1 MASQASSII
10 DQSKKPNYLN
20 TYKTEPDEKPKMRD
34 IKELMTHILA
44 GTCEEITYEETLD
57 REICQVI
64 NNEVHLRIKPLLPKR
79 YRMITQGNLQKITAF
94 PGLKKCTNVL
104 RRLVRNL
111 QP

>member
-34 IKELMTHILA
+34 IKELITHILA

-79 YRMITQGNLQKITAF
+79 YRMITQGNL
-94 PGLKKCTNVL
+94 
-104 RRLVRNL
+104 
-111 QP
+111 